1 MRRAAVL
8 AACAV
13 AAAAAQATDDGGGFT
28 CLACA
33 SEESLTAWY
42 VAVSGTEYTCDPSTY
57 PIYVNKDGVPTTAHV
72 FKHPACSYEYGT
84 RAGATGG
91 AVSWVMQ
98 WCADD
103 GTIWEASDCACEAA
117 GGGACAAPGWD
128 DDDGYDDDDA
138 PCDYDPGSCV
148 DDRTTTDSFGDDC
161 AWYECNQGECGAYDD
176 RDFAARDQC
185 CACGGGHARPSASDD
200 DTKKPS
206 ASDDGG
212 DGCVLHVA
220 GPVVTSPSNQVATVD
235 SLQNY
240 ELAFTME
247 LASDWTPSLGTGHWQ
262 SILRIGNL
270 DYQRL
275 PGIWFHEDSNA
286 LYVMQSYSGCVG
298 SPWSNN
304 ICEWG
309 VTTTGVT
316 FTAGVT
322 CEIRVV
328 VESNQMTVYVDG
340 VSVGTASG
348 PAVDTVTD
356 AAVYVGDPWWDWDTA
371 KVTLSDVTLSDP
383 APATRKS
390 PPMAAA
396 CGSRPTWAPTTRC
409 RRRASR
415 AAATSSCR
423 PRRTSGWPRWPPC
436 RRRSTA
442 TSPSGSATRWRPTTR
457 PARRR
462 ATRGTVSPWRRSGT
476 GPGAAR
482 TRAPPAAS
490 AARRKTTTAASTT
503 RPPPWSPRAT

>member
-13 AAAAAQATDDGGGFT
+13 AAAAQTDDGGGFA
-28 CLACA
+28 CVACA
-33 SEESLTAWY
+33 AEESLTAWY
-42 VAVSGTEYTCDPSTY
+42 VAVSNTEYTCDPATY

-72 FKHPACSYEYGT
+72 FKHPACSYGYGT

-91 AVSWVMQ
+91 AASWVTQ
-98 WCADD
+98 RCADD

-117 GGGACAAPGWD
+117 GGGACDTGWD
-128 DDDGYDDDDA
+128 DDDGYDDDDDA

-148 DDRTTTDSFGDDC
+148 DDRTTTDAFGDDC
-161 AWYECNQGECGAYDD
+161 AWYACNRGECGAYDD
-176 RDFAARDQC
+176 GDFAARDQC
-185 CACGGGHARPSASDD
+185 CACGGGTLAPSSYDD
-200 DTKKPS
+200 ATKKPS

-212 DGCVLHVA
+212 DGCALHVA

-235 SLQNY
+235 SLENY

-275 PGIWFHEDSNA
+275 PGIWFHETQNA

-322 CEIRVV
+322 YEIRVV

-371 KVTLSDVTLSDP
+371 KVTLSDVTLSDAALAGACDAKKSSDGGGLWVTADVGTYDEMQAACEQGGGHLVVPASEDERLAAVAAVQAAAP
-383 APATRKS
+383 APPK
-390 PPMAAA
+390 
-396 CGSRPTWAPTTRC
+396 G
-409 RRRASR
+409 
-415 AAATSSCR
+415 
-423 PRRTSGWPRWPPC
+423 
-436 RRRSTA
+436 
-442 TSPSGSATRWRPTTR
+442 
-457 PARRR
+457 
-462 ATRGTVSPWRRSGT
+462 
-476 GPGAAR
+476 
-482 TRAPPAAS
+482 
-490 AARRKTTTAASTT
+490 
-503 RPPPWSPRAT
+503 